1 VIRAGPD
8 DISQRDI
15 PQRTEPR
22 VAERNAPTGS
32 TILLHD
38 ENLFLSSS
46 KLPVSS
52 SWWASVLV
60 ATGGALMVVVSLG
73 AMAGEIG
80 NVSVWI
86 WFVTAGVGGLICGL
100 IAELAGRFPER
111 AGGTPQFSYRAR
123 PGGSATIGALSAWCY
138 WFAWTP
144 GIAVN
149 LILAATIIK
158 DLFWGGVNAIALAL
172 VIGFVLY
179 TITAMG
185 LKLSTIVNA
194 VLAVVALAL
203 ILLIVLGPVLKPG
216 TLHLSEVFPTRLP
229 ADAPHG
235 AGSITLLIVK
245 WGFVAC
251 WSSYAAEMASTVCS
265 EIRNPERHM
274 RRIMSISAV
283 VCLVAF
289 TVVPIALFATVG
301 IDAAANDPIE
311 VFGAAGQAILGGP
324 GRYLVGVGLAAVL
337 VLGAETFIIG
347 SSRTIY
353 QMSMDGHLPPTFATI
368 NRRGAPV
375 GSIAWDALV
384 IITMLLV
391 FGTDVVNVVAAANVG
406 YLVVFVILPFAYL
419 MLRKMPGGR
428 AGAYR
433 LPKAWVAIAIGIAVF
448 NAVLLVVGGVQWG
461 ASVMGI
467 GIGVSAAILP
477 ISWATR
483 RWHARHAETVE
494 LDRSPEVA
502 ETAGLDGTPRA
513 APEAT
518 G

>member
-1 VIRAGPD
+1 
-8 DISQRDI
+8 
-15 PQRTEPR
+15 
-22 VAERNAPTGS
+22 
-32 TILLHD
+32 LLQD
-38 ENLFLSSS
+38 KSLFLSSS

-80 NVSVWI
+80 SVSVWV
-86 WFVTAGVGGLICGL
+86 WFGTAAVGGLICGL

-123 PGGSATIGALSAWCY
+123 PGGSPTLGALSAWCY

-149 LILAATIIK
+149 LILAATIVK
-158 DLFWGGVNAIALAL
+158 DLFWGSVNSIALAIA
-172 VIGFVLY
+172 IGFVLY

-185 LKLSTIVNA
+185 LKLSTIINA
-194 VLAVVALAL
+194 ALAVVALAL
-203 ILLIVLGPVLKPG
+203 ILVIVLGPVLKPG
-216 TLHLSEVFPTRLP
+216 ALHLSEVFPTRLP

-235 AGSITLLIVK
+235 AGAITLLVIK
-245 WGFVAC
+245 WAFVAC

-265 EIRNPERHM
+265 EIRKPERHM

-283 VCLVAF
+283 ICLIAF

-301 IDAAANDPIE
+301 IDSAANDPID
-311 VFGAAGQAILGGP
+311 VFSAAGQVILGGP
-324 GRYLVGVGLAAVL
+324 GRYLVGLGLAAVL

-353 QMSMDGHLPPTFATI
+353 QMAMDGHLPAPFGKI

-375 GSIAWDALV
+375 GSIAWDAVV

-406 YLVVFVILPFAYL
+406 YLVVFVVLPFAYL
-419 MLRKMPGGR
+419 VLRKVPDGR
-428 AGAYR
+428 VGAYR
-433 LPKAWVAIAIGIAVF
+433 LPKPWVAIAVGIAVF
-448 NAVLLVVGGVQWG
+448 NAVLLVVGGPQWG
-461 ASVMGI
+461 LSVMLI
-467 GIGVSAAILP
+467 GIGVSLAILP
-477 ISWATR
+477 ISWGTR
-483 RWHARHAETVE
+483 RWNARHADTVE

-502 ETAGLDGTPRA
+502 ETAGLRTPVPVTPPA
-513 APEAT
+513 ESEMTADPT